1 MPPFFIAPGSC
12 RINIARSRQISPR
25 SSACGCEV
33 YGYTVCVAAFY
44 GFSAPAVSTAVST
57 PVSNDS
63 LVDPVSA
70 VAQDVAAYL
79 AKLNEAQRAA
89 VEHGGPQAFAPGAT
103 LPEPLLVIAGAGSGK
118 TNTLAHRVA
127 HLVVNGADPHR
138 ILLLTFSRR
147 AAQEMTRRVSRI
159 AAGVPGAAAV
169 LAQGLTWAGTFH
181 GIGARLLREYAEQ
194 IGLSPAFTINDREDS
209 ADLMN
214 LVRHELGLSAKEKR
228 FPAKSTCL
236 AIYSRVVNTGDSLAD
251 VLARSFSWCLEWEP
265 QLRALF
271 AAYVDAKQKQNVLDY
286 DDLLLY
292 WAHMAQEPV
301 IAADLAA
308 RFDHILVDE
317 YQDTNR
323 LQASILLALKPDGR
337 GLTVVGD
344 DAQAIY
350 SFRGATVR
358 NILDFPAQ
366 FDPPARQVTLERN
379 YRSTEPILAASNA
392 VMDAATERY
401 TKNLWTDRASQQRPR
416 LVTVA
421 DEATQARYVVEQIL
435 EAREGGMKLKQQA
448 VLFRAAHHSA
458 TLEIELA
465 RRNIPFVKFGGL
477 RFLDAA
483 HVKDVLAV
491 LRWAENPLDRVAGF
505 RVTQLMPGIGPAT
518 AARLLDQVAACT
530 GAYRAAEA
538 LAAFAPPPR
547 AAEDWSAFTAL
558 IDGIGAR
565 ATPWPAE
572 FERVRRWY
580 EPHLERNHEDAQVRM
595 ADLLQ
600 MESIA
605 STYPSRERFLTE
617 LTLDPPDATSAESA
631 DPLLDEDY
639 LILSTIHS
647 AKGQEWR
654 NVFVLNGVDGCIPS
668 DLGAGSDEELEEERR
683 LLYVAMTRAKED
695 LHIVVPQRF
704 YVHNQAASGDRHVWA
719 SRTRFIAPSML
730 PLFESRAWPAPP
742 VASAPSAAGL
752 AAAARAKVEI
762 GAKLRKMW
770 D

>member
-1 MPPFFIAPGSC
+1 M
-12 RINIARSRQISPR
+12 SPR
-25 SSACGCEV
+25 SSACGCGV

-505 RVTQLMPGIGPAT
+505 RVTQLMPGVGPAT